1 MLFCDKV
8 FEFLEL
14 EESLYFTALDVE
26 FHSSG
31 KDQAPFTAQDL
42 LEINFKHALQMTIN
56 ELDDVKQILPKEPP
70 N

>member
-1 MLFCDKV
+1 MLFCDRV

-42 LEINFKHALQMTIN
+42 LEINFKHAQ
-56 ELDDVKQILPKEPP
+56 
-70 N
+70 